1 MGPCFGSCCIRG
13 TLDRPKA
20 EYIVANYVRPFQ
32 QNEKREAQM
41 GKVILLTF
49 FMTFLIIPATRA
61 ECDRLFVKE
70 NALFIHASVE
80 CKKDYMDSKA
90 GKYVLQMAKQCIGL
104 GKQTIDAISMESMR
118 EFDTLVAQKGR
129 GFACQMAD
137 EIENRVLQEAQ

>member
-1 MGPCFGSCCIRG
+1 MSSQVSCLMSLGSNHFLLRHWHCIKEGRSALAFCRSTIALDVAFAHCIIEQSLRTPMGPCFGSCSIRG

-20 EYIVANYVRPFQ
+20 EYIVTNYVRPFQ

-70 NALFIHASVE
+70 NALFIH
-80 CKKDYMDSKA
+80 
-90 GKYVLQMAKQCIGL
+90 
-104 GKQTIDAISMESMR
+104 
-118 EFDTLVAQKGR
+118 
-129 GFACQMAD
+129 
-137 EIENRVLQEAQ
+137 